1 LFEIERAILPGCRER
16 VQILSILA
24 ASAPIAASRRR
35 GFELGRTSI
44 QKPSENSKPGLSPM
58 IGPKMSRSRAPKS
71 M

>member
-1 LFEIERAILPGCRER
+1 LFETERAILPGCRER
-16 VQILSILA
+16 AQILSILA
-24 ASAPIAASRRR
+24 ASEPTAASRRR

-44 QKPSENSKPGLSPM
+44 QKPTGKSKPGLSPM